1 MQFTC
6 GLTEYL
12 TFHTLHVASLT
23 KLFLTKELT
32 DDRGYRGLWDKPASS
47 HVLSA
52 QKQLAL

>member
-32 DDRGYRGLWDKPASS
+32 DDRG
-47 HVLSA
+47 
-52 QKQLAL
+52 